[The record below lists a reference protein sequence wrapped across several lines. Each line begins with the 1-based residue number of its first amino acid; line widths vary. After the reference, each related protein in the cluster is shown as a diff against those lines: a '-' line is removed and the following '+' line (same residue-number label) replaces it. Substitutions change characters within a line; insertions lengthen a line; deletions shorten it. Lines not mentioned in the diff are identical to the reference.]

1 MTIPPGSTIGGYRLG
16 ELLGEGG
23 MGAVYR
29 ATDEDGAQVVVKL
42 IRPEFA
48 GRTHAA
54 ARFAREASI
63 TSSLSHPAIVR
74 VLSSDIE
81 GPQPFIA
88 LEYIEGR
95 TLDEVI
101 EDEAPLGV
109 PRSVEIILQ
118 LLAVLAHA
126 HEKGIAHRD
135 LKPANVMIT
144 VGPDGT
150 EGVKV
155 LDFGIACLFDEA
167 RHTRL
172 TQTGQLLGTPGF
184 LSPEQAAGE
193 RVDGRADLWALGVML
208 YVMLSNERPFPGD
221 TAAAQILALFT
232 HPPAPITTFRPDLPE
247 PLVAVLER
255 MLTKDPAER
264 YLTAPEVSEAIAR
277 TGSARALAPRALW
290 GRPFALPLLFAASLL
305 IGGLVMGV
313 AFSYLTHDDGLAG
326 AVTST
331 NEVDAPLMAV
341 APVDLPGAPAT
352 EADHPANADAGRSPD
367 VADSGTRTPTAMT
380 MRTKAAPA
388 GRTASPCANGVVW
401 KTNEIARGGR
411 RNSAGRITRA
421 LRPAFFASAGCLDNV
436 HPGDVILDVTID
448 DTNFVSRVRF
458 QQPGPL
464 GPRSQ
469 RCLRRGM
476 EGNTDTDLAGPD
488 RLSLIVHLACH
499 ERPPPTAP

>member
-1 MTIPPGSTIGGYRLG
+1 MKTPPGSTLGGYRLG

-29 ATDEDGAQVVVKL
+29 ATDEGGAQVVVKL
-42 IRPEFA
+42 IHPQFA

-63 TSSLSHPAIVR
+63 TASLSHPAIVR

-126 HEKGIAHRD
+126 HDKGIAHRD

-144 VGPDGT
+144 VLPDGT
-150 EGVKV
+150 EQVKV

-221 TAAAQILALFT
+221 TAAAQTLALFT
-232 HPPAPITTFRPDLPE
+232 HPPAPITAFRPDLPE

-255 MLTKDPAER
+255 MLTKEPAER
-264 YLTAPEVSEAIAR
+264 YPTAPEVSEAIAR
-277 TGSARALAPRALW
+277 TGSARALAPRAWW

-313 AFSYLTHDDGLAG
+313 AFSYLTPRDELAG
-326 AVTST
+326 AETST
-331 NEVDAPLMAV
+331 NEVEVPLMAV
-341 APVDLPGAPAT
+341 APVALSGVQAT
-352 EADHPANADAGRSPD
+352 DANLPANADAGRSPE
-367 VADSGTRTPTAMT
+367 VADSAARTATA
-380 MRTKAAPA
+380 MRTKAPA
-388 GRTASPCANGVVW
+388 VARTPNPCPNGVV
-401 KTNEIARGGR
+401 ARSSGPVESGD
-411 RNSAGRITRA
+411 RNTRNTVFRVI
-421 LRPAFFASAGCLDNV
+421 RPAFYAAERCLENV
-436 HPGDVILDVTID
+436 HPGDVTLDIIID
-448 DTNFVSRVRF
+448 RSNFIDRIRF
-458 QQPGPL
+458 RRPGPL
-464 GPRSQ
+464 GPRNQ
-469 RCLRRGM
+469 RCLRNAL
-476 EGNTDTDLAGPD
+476 EGSAPSDLRGPD
-488 RLSLIVHLACH
+488 SLTLTIHLRCN